1 MAQALV
7 ALNAAR
13 EYLNDSAV
21 TLWSDLVLI
30 PKLQKA
36 HREMQVKL
44 QLAGIPVIRAGTS
57 ILSVPAGT
65 TDLTTVIGYPADL
78 IEPRWMKERMQGEL
92 EQDFV
97 DMTEC
102 ADIPSI
108 QKSTEL
114 VWWCWQGEKILLLG
128 STQNREV
135 RLRYIRGLPVPQ
147 ANTDQIGYLFGE
159 NYLGPRT
166 ASLAAQA
173 VEDPQLYQSC
183 FADAAQNMQDLIR
196 MGIKQL
202 QNLPTNRRPYHRGRG
217 RTRAL
222 RDF

>member
-7 ALNAAR
+7 ALNSAR
-13 EYLNDSAV
+13 EYLNDSQA
-21 TLWSDLVLI
+21 TLWSDLTLI

-44 QLAGIPVIRAGTS
+44 QLAGIPVIRANS
-57 ILSVPAGT
+57 VVLSVPRGT
-65 TDLTTVIGYPADL
+65 TDLTTVTGYPQDL
-78 IEPRWMKERMQGEL
+78 IEPRWMKERAMGEL
-92 EQDFV
+92 EQDFI
-97 DMTEC
+97 DMQEC
-102 ADIPSI
+102 ADIPSV
-108 QKSTEL
+108 QGATEL

-128 STQNREV
+128 ATSDREV
-135 RLRYIRGLPVPQ
+135 RLRYIKGLPVPN
-147 ANTDQIGYLFGE
+147 ASTDQIGYLFGE

-173 VEDPQLYQSC
+173 VEDPQLYQTC
-183 FADAAQNMQDLIR
+183 FSDAAQNMLDLIR